1 MSENERYVLEIY
13 SDYVYLIDTLA
24 EEIVE
29 RFSGPDRLLAA
40 IGRLEAR
47 RAGTDI
53 GRTWSVLADEDLK
66 RRRLEAALT
75 EARDAEELA
84 LHLLA
89 EDARLLARATSLRE
103 RLEAT
108 LNGLSATETAQNA
121 PGVPPATP
129 EPAISLLKPVERG
142 WKPFSWSVL
151 ADAPEEVA
159 DALIAEGLQ
168 SAKEAL
174 AEPDGKAMFKPGP
187 Y

>member
-13 SDYVYLIDTLA
+13 PRHVYLIDTLA

-29 RFSGPDRLLAA
+29 RFSGPDRLLTAT
-40 IGRLEAR
+40 GRLEAR
-47 RAGTDI
+47 RAGTDV

-75 EARDAEELA
+75 EARDAERLA
-84 LHLLA
+84 LRLLA

-108 LNGLSATETAQNA
+108 LNGLSATETDQDA
-121 PGVPPATP
+121 PGVSPATP
-129 EPAISLLKPVERG
+129 SLLKPVERV